1 MSDKST
7 ITRAAVLDL
16 MCQIVAEFG
25 VDHVYARVS
34 IGGSFHGCY
43 NWDIANNCPSCL
55 IGHVV
60 HRLGADAE
68 FLAINTGEMAGALL
82 MNFVHRSGLTLEHG
96 VMDVLGVAQVA
107 QDEGRTWGEALRDA
121 LTEHLEIGRSDP
133 LFDVQGNVDS
143 QG

>member
-16 MCQIVAEFG
+16 MCQVVAEFG
-25 VDHVYARVS
+25 VDHVYKRVI
-34 IGGSFHGCY
+34 IGGFGGCY
-43 NWDIANNCPSCL
+43 NWDIVNNCPSCL
-55 IGHVV
+55 IGHVAY
-60 HRLGADAE
+60 RLGADAD
-68 FLAINTGEMAGALL
+68 FLATNTGENAESLFGAF
-82 MNFVHRSGLTLEHG
+82 MHRSGLTLEYG
-96 VMDVLGVAQVA
+96 VMDVLDAAQA
-107 QDEGRTWGEALRDA
+107 TQDEGKTWGEALRDA